1 MDLHDSSQWI
11 GLITLAA
18 TIWWIVRRR
27 HDDAITKAKQQQQF
41 DDRLKTLESRMD
53 GERDLV
59 ILQSKLDDL
68 LRDMHV
74 VKERLS

>member
-1 MDLHDSSQWI
+1 MDFHDSSQWI

-41 DDRLKTLESRMD
+41 DDRLKTLESRME
-53 GERDLV
+53 GERDFN

>member
-1 MDLHDSSQWI
+1 MDFHDSSQWI

>member
-27 HDDAITKAKQQQQF
+27 HDDA
-41 DDRLKTLESRMD
+41 DY
-53 GERDLV
+53 
-59 ILQSKLDDL
+59 QSQAAAAI
-68 LRDMHV
+68 
-74 VKERLS
+74 